1 MMSLPF
7 REWGTRFDSLS
18 TSPSPS
24 NSSSLSRNPQ
34 TTTRAATSTASS
46 SLLNPQAT
54 AVTQAKFPPQSD
66 AISNEPSVFVG
77 SLPTTVDHTELSA
90 RLREHLSAYVEIN
103 FVRII
108 RDSRGGVCAFVQC
121 NDPASAA
128 QLIHTVRSLPPQ
140 SFMGR
145 YLRLEPARSQR
156 TLWISYR
163 KPVEIIRDADR
174 DQPTSS
180 YSSKSRFVEFD
191 LPKAMRVYRTLG
203 SRRIE
208 ILYNAPAL
216 QFDDNAE
223 ATLSQLSQE
232 QDDPAAALSGSGL
245 LLSPLQFDAQT
256 LHRIASSFGPVE
268 SFDHRQPE
276 HVDDQERLTY
286 PYPHNADRSAG
297 MDPGCWE
304 VKWENR
310 NDCLTALA
318 ALRNVPH
325 LTVTWPNQQHA
336 LIPRRSGLVT
346 RGHQVR
352 DQSMVK
358 RKSGPQHIQGPFT
371 DNDNMAS
378 QVGISMNLP
387 ASKTEATV
395 DSRSSERLSC
405 LGDADPPTTTDCWT
419 VVESGSKTDFLDV
432 PLIVPD
438 VAMSERP
445 SPTGGYSSNIPPQ
458 TKDATPEQGDV
469 VFGASAA
476 LSQASNPLE
485 WSEVVSNSL
494 AHSKSEI
501 LASSPSP
508 LDTPTHR
515 KDPQSPAPAPS
526 EPFVDLASPFAPR
539 SPGNGH
545 PRVGRGLNFYDSFT
559 IPAAPQWSDV
569 RPRRSAGLYNENV
582 DINTHNALD
591 TTTIFVGGLEVHGRC
606 TWDEHRLRR
615 IFGQYGEIVEV
626 KLVRPAHRKSA
637 FAFVTYRNNKSSSR
651 AVLEEHNRIYDGR
664 YIRVQLRD
672 SAVQKTHG
680 LKSHFRSSE
689 GRPFSPRHQF
699 SSKTEGPPA
708 YDSPL
713 HVQNGIRSAIPAP
726 CEELATAFS
735 RSPNSTASGHPDMQ
749 AQLSENTCVQG
760 IPSHAPSTVSSAP
773 VPPMTYPP
781 PPHTAFYAPTPW
793 YMPYPYAPTPHILPR
808 YPQIPLASHVV
819 TTNETGRHIP
829 PHSIYQPM
837 PHYPVYP
844 LPLPPIPTTGQQHA
858 DLAGLTERRA
868 PLQPTG
874 FIESEQ
880 GLIPVY
886 APEALGEYMA
896 NTTSSR
902 QNPPEAGGTHSAP
915 HPPMMVPETRLS
927 QPTAMY
933 AVYPPPQYHPSFARD
948 RGTMMMAGLSQQ
960 HPSNTNLGP
969 VGNGYTWYPDTVH
982 PDIRTQTQANLR
994 VAAPLTTPQLLGTHH
1009 AIPPSGQP
1017 PRAQSTY
1024 SERGF
1029 GLSKRRG
1036 LGDRSTLARISRGN
1050 NVSGTH
1056 ATRRRGHFKHIGG
1069 AVSMS
1074 AVMDQTGETCLD
1086 DVAVAVDPI
1095 VRASTSSPAVFDL
1108 TPISPA
1114 HGPQL

>member
-1 MMSLPF
+1 MSPASLLAGARTFP
-7 REWGTRFDSLS
+7 SYPHLS
-18 TSPSPS
+18 TN
-24 NSSSLSRNPQ
+24 NSTIPRH
-34 TTTRAATSTASS
+34 
-46 SLLNPQAT
+46 
-54 AVTQAKFPPQSD
+54 F
-66 AISNEPSVFVG
+66 

-90 RLREHLSAYVEIN
+90 RLREHLSAYAEIK

-180 YSSKSRFVEFD
+180 YGSRSRVVEFD

-216 QFDDNAE
+216 QFDDYAE

-245 LLSPLQFDAQT
+245 LLSPLQFDAQASLST

-276 HVDDQERLTY
+276 LVDDQERPTY

-310 NDCLTALA
+310 NDCLAALA
-318 ALRNVPH
+318 ASTYNLLHRLGLISAQALRNVPH
-325 LTVTWPNQQHA
+325 LTVTWPNQQQP
-336 LIPRRSGLVT
+336 LISRRSGLVT
-346 RGHQVR
+346 RGPQVR

-358 RKSGPQHIQGPFT
+358 RKPGPQHIQGPFT
-371 DNDNMAS
+371 DNNNMAN

-395 DSRSSERLSC
+395 DSQSSERLSY

-419 VVESGSKTDFLDV
+419 VVESGSKMDFRDV

-445 SPTGGYSSNIPPQ
+445 PPTGGYLSNIPPQ
-458 TKDATPEQGDV
+458 AKDATPEQDDV

-476 LSQASNPLE
+476 LSQTSNPLE
-485 WSEVVSNSL
+485 LSEVVSNNL

-501 LASSPSP
+501 LASSRST
-508 LDTPTHR
+508 LDTPTR
-515 KDPQSPAPAPS
+515 CGDPQSPAPAPS
-526 EPFVDLASPFAPR
+526 EPFIDLASPFAPR
-539 SPGNGH
+539 NPGNGH

-559 IPAAPQWSDV
+559 IPPAPQWSDV
-569 RPRRSAGLYNENV
+569 RPRRPAGLYNENV

-615 IFGQYGEIVEV
+615 IFGKYGEIVEV

-637 FAFVTYRNNKSSSR
+637 FAFVTYKNNKSSSR

-680 LKSHFRSSE
+680 SKSHFRSSE
-689 GRPFSPRHQF
+689 GRLFSPRHQF

-726 CEELATAFS
+726 CEELANAFS

-760 IPSHAPSTVSSAP
+760 IPSQSPSTVSSAP

-819 TTNETGRHIP
+819 TTNEMGRHIP

-837 PHYPVYP
+837 PHYSVYP
-844 LPLPPIPTTGQQHA
+844 LPLPPIPATGQQHA
-858 DLAGLTERRA
+858 DLASLTERRA

-902 QNPPEAGGTHSAP
+902 QNPPEAGGTHLAP

-927 QPTAMY
+927 QPAMY

-948 RGTMMMAGLSQQ
+948 RGTVVMAGLSQQ
-960 HPSNTNLGP
+960 HPSNTNLGL

-982 PDIRTQTQANLR
+982 PDIRTQTQANPR
-994 VAAPLTTPQLLGTHH
+994 VAAPLTTPQFLGTHH

-1036 LGDRSTLARISRGN
+1036 LDDRSTLARMSRGN
-1050 NVSGTH
+1050 NIPGTH

-1086 DVAVAVDPI
+1086 DGADAVDPI

-1108 TPISPA
+1108 NPISPA

>member
-1 MMSLPF
+1 MSLPF

-34 TTTRAATSTASS
+34 TTTRTATFTANS

-54 AVTQAKFPPQSD
+54 AVTPAKFLPQGD
-66 AISNEPSVFVG
+66 KILNEPSVFVG

-174 DQPTSS
+174 DQPASS
-180 YSSKSRFVEFD
+180 CGSKGRVVEFD
-191 LPKAMRVYRTLG
+191 LPKAMRIYRTLG
-203 SRRIE
+203 SRRID

-216 QFDDNAE
+216 HFDDSSE
-223 ATLSQLSQE
+223 ATLSQLTQE
-232 QDDPAAALSGSGL
+232 QDNPATALSGSGL
-245 LLSPLQFDAQT
+245 LLSPLQFDAQASLLCIGLLLPLVWWSRLTSASQNLSTTRNVQPIHT
-256 LHRIASSFGPVE
+256 LITQIDLQAWIRDAGKSSGRIA
-268 SFDHRQPE
+268 
-276 HVDDQERLTY
+276 T
-286 PYPHNADRSAG
+286 
-297 MDPGCWE
+297 
-304 VKWENR
+304 
-310 NDCLTALA
+310 TALTLWRQ

-358 RKSGPQHIQGPFT
+358 RKSGPQHIQSPFT
-371 DNDNMAS
+371 DDNNMAS
-378 QVGISMNLP
+378 QVGTSMNLP

-395 DSRSSERLSC
+395 DSRSSSERLPC
-405 LGDADPPTTTDCWT
+405 LSDVDPPTTTDGWT
-419 VVESGSKTDFLDV
+419 VVESGSKTDFRNV

-438 VAMSERP
+438 VAVSERP
-445 SPTGGYSSNIPPQ
+445 PLTGGYLTDVPPK
-458 TKDATPEQGDV
+458 TKDPTPEHGD
-469 VFGASAA
+469 VFGACAA
-476 LSQASNPLE
+476 LSQSSNPLV
-485 WSEVVSNSL
+485 WSEVVSDSL

-501 LASSPSP
+501 LASSPTSP
-508 LDTPTHR
+508 LDIPSHCG
-515 KDPQSPAPAPS
+515 DPQSPAPASS

-539 SPGNGH
+539 SPGNGQ
-545 PRVGRGLNFYDSFT
+545 PRAGRGLNFYDSFT
-559 IPAAPQWSDV
+559 IPPASQWSGA
-569 RPRRSAGLYNENV
+569 RPRRPAGLYDENV
-582 DINTHNALD
+582 DINAHNSLD

-606 TWDEHRLRR
+606 TWDEQRLRR

-637 FAFVTYRNNKSSSR
+637 FAFVTYKNNKSSSR
-651 AVLEEHNRIYDGR
+651 AVLAEHNRIYDGR

-680 LKSHFRSSE
+680 SKSHFRSGE
-689 GRPFSPRHQF
+689 GRPFSPRHQL
-699 SSKTEGPPA
+699 SSKTEGSLVD
-708 YDSPL
+708 DSPL
-713 HVQNGIRSAIPAP
+713 HVQNDVRYAIPAP
-726 CEELATAFS
+726 CEELAAAFS
-735 RSPNSTASGHPDMQ
+735 RSPNSTASGHPDIQ
-749 AQLSENTCVQG
+749 AQLPENTFV
-760 IPSHAPSTVSSAP
+760 PASAVASAP

-781 PPHTAFYAPTPW
+781 PPPTAFYAPTPW
-793 YMPYPYAPTPHILPR
+793 YMHPYPYATTPHILPR

-837 PHYPVYP
+837 PHYSVYP

-858 DLAGLTERRA
+858 DMAGLTERRA

-896 NTTSSR
+896 STSSR
-902 QNPPEAGGTHSAP
+902 QNPPEAGGTHSAL
-915 HPPMMVPETRLS
+915 HPPMAVPEARLS
-927 QPTAMY
+927 QPAAMY

-969 VGNGYTWYPDTVH
+969 VGNGYCWYPDTH
-982 PDIRTQTQANLR
+982 PDTRTQTQANLR
-994 VAAPLTTPQLLGTHH
+994 VAAPLTTPQLLGTHY

-1017 PRAQSTY
+1017 PRSQSTY

-1036 LGDRSTLARISRGN
+1036 LGDRSTFARTSRGN
-1050 NVSGTH
+1050 DAPGTH

-1074 AVMDQTGETCLD
+1074 AVMDQTGEAGLD
-1086 DVAVAVDPI
+1086 NVAGVVDPI

-1108 TPISPA
+1108 TPTSPA
-1114 HGPQL
+1114 HRPQL

>member
-54 AVTQAKFPPQSD
+54 AVTPAKFPPQSD
-66 AISNEPSVFVG
+66 TISNEPSVFVG

-174 DQPTSS
+174 DQSTSS
-180 YSSKSRFVEFD
+180 YGAKSRVVEFD

-208 ILYNAPAL
+208 ILYNSPAL

-232 QDDPAAALSGSGL
+232 QDDPTAALSSSGL
-245 LLSPLQFDAQT
+245 LLSPLQFDAKT

-276 HVDDQERLTY
+276 LVDDQERLTY

-310 NDCLTALA
+310 DDCLTALA

-336 LIPRRSGLVT
+336 LIPRRSGFVT

-352 DQSMVK
+352 GQSMVK
-358 RKSGPQHIQGPFT
+358 RKLGPQHIHIRGPFI
-371 DNDNMAS
+371 DNNNMAS
-378 QVGISMNLP
+378 QAGISMNFP

-419 VVESGSKTDFLDV
+419 VVESGSTTDFRDV

-445 SPTGGYSSNIPPQ
+445 PPTGGYLSNIPPQ
-458 TKDATPEQGDV
+458 TKGATPEQGDV

-494 AHSKSEI
+494 AHSQSET
-501 LASSPSP
+501 LASSPP
-508 LDTPTHR
+508 PFDTPTHCG
-515 KDPQSPAPAPS
+515 DPQSPTPAPS

-539 SPGNGH
+539 GFGNGH

-559 IPAAPQWSDV
+559 IPPAPQWSDV
-569 RPRRSAGLYNENV
+569 RPRRPAGLYNENV

-615 IFGQYGEIVEV
+615 VFGQYGEIVEV

-637 FAFVTYRNNKSSSR
+637 FAFVTYKNNKSSSR

-680 LKSHFRSSE
+680 SKSHFRSSE

-713 HVQNGIRSAIPAP
+713 HVQNGIRPAIPAP

-735 RSPNSTASGHPDMQ
+735 RSPNSTACHLDRQ

-760 IPSHAPSTVSSAP
+760 IPLQAPSTVSSAP
-773 VPPMTYPP
+773 VPSMTYPP

-808 YPQIPLASHVV
+808 YPQLPLASHVI
-819 TTNETGRHIP
+819 NETGRHIP

-837 PHYPVYP
+837 PHYSVYP
-844 LPLPPIPTTGQQHA
+844 LPLPPILTTGQQHA

-915 HPPMMVPETRLS
+915 HPPMMAPETRLS

-994 VAAPLTTPQLLGTHH
+994 VAPLTTPQFLGTHH

-1024 SERGF
+1024 SERGI

-1050 NVSGTH
+1050 DVPGTH

-1074 AVMDQTGETCLD
+1074 AVMDQTVETCLD
-1086 DVAVAVDPI
+1086 DVADAVDPI

>member
-1 MMSLPF
+1 MSLPF

-24 NSSSLSRNPQ
+24 NSSLSRNPQ
-34 TTTRAATSTASS
+34 TTTRVATSTATS

-54 AVTQAKFPPQSD
+54 AVTPAKFPPQSD
-66 AISNEPSVFVG
+66 TISNEPSVFVG

-90 RLREHLSAYVEIN
+90 RLREHLSAYVEIK

-180 YSSKSRFVEFD
+180 YGSRSRVVEFD
-191 LPKAMRVYRTLG
+191 LPKAMRIYRTLG

-208 ILYNAPAL
+208 ILYNALAL
-216 QFDDNAE
+216 QLDDNAE

-232 QDDPAAALSGSGL
+232 QDDLPAALSGSGL
-245 LLSPLQFDAQT
+245 LLSPLQFDAQASLST

-276 HVDDQERLTY
+276 LVDDQERLTY

-297 MDPGCWE
+297 MDPRCWE

-310 NDCLTALA
+310 NDCLTTLA
-318 ALRNVPH
+318 ASTYNLLHRLGLIPAQALRNVPH

-336 LIPRRSGLVT
+336 LIPRRSGT
-346 RGHQVR
+346 RCPW
-352 DQSMVK
+352 S
-358 RKSGPQHIQGPFT
+358 P
-371 DNDNMAS
+371 DNNNMAS
-378 QVGISMNLP
+378 HVEISMNLP

-395 DSRSSERLSC
+395 DSQSSERLSC
-405 LGDADPPTTTDCWT
+405 LGDADPPTTTNCWT
-419 VVESGSKTDFLDV
+419 VVESGSKTDFRDV

-438 VAMSERP
+438 VV
-445 SPTGGYSSNIPPQ
+445 N
-458 TKDATPEQGDV
+458 TKDTIPEQDDA

-476 LSQASNPLE
+476 LSQTSNPLE
-485 WSEVVSNSL
+485 WSEVVSDNL

-501 LASSPSP
+501 LASSPHLPPLRPP
-508 LDTPTHR
+508 LDTPTYCG
-515 KDPQSPAPAPS
+515 DPQSPAPAPS

-539 SPGNGH
+539 NPGNGH

-559 IPAAPQWSDV
+559 IPLAPQWPDV
-569 RPRRSAGLYNENV
+569 RPRRPAGLYNENV
-582 DINTHNALD
+582 DINTRNALD

-626 KLVRPAHRKSA
+626 KLVRPGKSA
-637 FAFVTYRNNKSSSR
+637 FAFVTYKNNKSSSR

-680 LKSHFRSSE
+680 SKSHFRSSE

-749 AQLSENTCVQG
+749 AQLSENICVQG
-760 IPSHAPSTVSSAP
+760 IPSQTPSTVSSAP

-819 TTNETGRHIP
+819 TTNETGHHIP

-837 PHYPVYP
+837 PHYSVYP
-844 LPLPPIPTTGQQHA
+844 LPLPPIPATGQQHA
-858 DLAGLTERRA
+858 DLASLTERRA

-902 QNPPEAGGTHSAP
+902 QNLPEAGGTHLAP
-915 HPPMMVPETRLS
+915 HPPMMVSETRLS

-933 AVYPPPQYHPSFARD
+933 AVYPPPHKPISGQLEMD
-948 RGTMMMAGLSQQ
+948 I
-960 HPSNTNLGP
+960 LGM
-969 VGNGYTWYPDTVH
+969 PDTVH

-994 VAAPLTTPQLLGTHH
+994 VVAPLTTPQFLGTHH
-1009 AIPPSGQP
+1009 AIPPSGTTSANP
-1017 PRAQSTY
+1017 
-1024 SERGF
+1024 E
-1029 GLSKRRG
+1029 
-1036 LGDRSTLARISRGN
+1036 
-1050 NVSGTH
+1050 
-1056 ATRRRGHFKHIGG
+1056 HI
-1069 AVSMS
+1069 
-1074 AVMDQTGETCLD
+1074 
-1086 DVAVAVDPI
+1086 
-1095 VRASTSSPAVFDL
+1095 
-1108 TPISPA
+1108 
-1114 HGPQL
+1114 

>member
-1 MMSLPF
+1 MSLPF

-24 NSSSLSRNPQ
+24 TSSSLSRNPK
-34 TTTRAATSTASS
+34 TTTPACTSTASS

-54 AVTQAKFPPQSD
+54 AVTPAKFPPQGD
-66 AISNEPSVFVG
+66 TISNEPSVFVG

-90 RLREHLSAYVEIN
+90 RLREHLSAYVEVK

-180 YSSKSRFVEFD
+180 SYGSKGRVVEFD

-216 QFDDNAE
+216 QFVDNTE
-223 ATLSQLSQE
+223 ATLSQVSQE

-245 LLSPLQFDAQT
+245 LLSPLQFDAQASLST
-256 LHRIASSFGPVE
+256 LHQIASSFGPVE
-268 SFDHRQPE
+268 SFNPRQPE
-276 HVDDQERLTY
+276 LVDDQGSLTY
-286 PYPHNADRSAG
+286 PYPHNADKSAG

-318 ALRNVPH
+318 ASSPITFSTPWASLLRRPSAMSRISLSH
-325 LTVTWPNQQHA
+325 GRT
-336 LIPRRSGLVT
+336 SST
-346 RGHQVR
+346 RLYP
-352 DQSMVK
+352 D
-358 RKSGPQHIQGPFT
+358 
-371 DNDNMAS
+371 
-378 QVGISMNLP
+378 
-387 ASKTEATV
+387 EV
-395 DSRSSERLSC
+395 DSLPVVTKLETSRWLS
-405 LGDADPPTTTDCWT
+405 GSDTDPPTTDCWT
-419 VVESGSKTDFLDV
+419 VEESNRKTDFRDV

-438 VAMSERP
+438 TAMSERP
-445 SPTGGYSSNIPPQ
+445 PPKGVYLGNVSPK

-469 VFGASAA
+469 VFGVSAA

-485 WSEVVSNSL
+485 WSEVASDGL
-494 AHSKSEI
+494 THSKSEI
-501 LASSPSP
+501 LTSLPTPP
-508 LDTPTHR
+508 LDIPSHCV
-515 KDPQSPAPAPS
+515 DSQSPAPAPS
-526 EPFVDLASPFAPR
+526 EPFVDLASPFVPR

-545 PRVGRGLNFYDSFT
+545 LRVGRGLNFYDSFT
-559 IPAAPQWSDV
+559 IPPAPQWSDV
-569 RPRRSAGLYNENV
+569 RPRRPARLYNENV

-606 TWDEHRLRR
+606 TWDEQRLRR

-637 FAFVTYRNNKSSSR
+637 FAFVTYKNNKSSSR
-651 AVLEEHNRIYDGR
+651 AVLAEHNRIYDGR

-672 SAVQKTHG
+672 SAVQKIHG
-680 LKSHFRSSE
+680 SKSHFRSSE

-699 SSKTEGPPA
+699 SSKTEGSPA
-708 YDSPL
+708 NDSL
-713 HVQNGIRSAIPAP
+713 FHVQNGIRPAIPAP
-726 CEELATAFS
+726 CEEPAIFS
-735 RSPNSTASGHPDMQ
+735 RSPNSTASGHLDMQ
-749 AQLSENTCVQG
+749 AQLSENPCLQG
-760 IPSHAPSTVSSAP
+760 IPSQPPSTVSSVP
-773 VPPMTYPP
+773 IPPMTYPP
-781 PPHTAFYAPTPW
+781 PPPTAFYAPTPW

-819 TTNETGRHIP
+819 STNETRRHIL

-837 PHYPVYP
+837 PHYSVYP

-858 DLAGLTERRA
+858 DLGLTERRA

-896 NTTSSR
+896 STSSR
-902 QNPPEAGGTHSAP
+902 QNPPEAGGGTHSAT
-915 HPPMMVPETRLS
+915 HPPMMVPETILS

-948 RGTMMMAGLSQQ
+948 RGTVMMAGLSQQ
-960 HPSNTNLGP
+960 HPSNTNLGS
-969 VGNGYTWYPDTVH
+969 VGNGYTWYPDAVH

-994 VAAPLTTPQLLGTHH
+994 VAAPLTTPQFLGTHH
-1009 AIPPSGQP
+1009 VISPSGQP

-1029 GLSKRRG
+1029 GLPKRRG

-1050 NVSGTH
+1050 NVPGMH

-1069 AVSMS
+1069 VVSMS

-1086 DVAVAVDPI
+1086 VANAVDPI